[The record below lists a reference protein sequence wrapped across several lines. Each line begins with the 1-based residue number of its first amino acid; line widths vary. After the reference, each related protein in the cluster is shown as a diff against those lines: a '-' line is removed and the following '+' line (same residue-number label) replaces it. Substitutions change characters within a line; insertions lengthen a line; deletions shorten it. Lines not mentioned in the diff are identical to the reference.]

1 MADDKL
7 FAKVGRT
14 CPAGTIL
21 FRDGEAGS
29 EMYVLKR
36 GRVRIFKE
44 VRGEEKTLAMLGPGE
59 FFGEMAILNDK
70 PRTASA
76 EVVEETDLLVID
88 GKTFGAMVVS
98 NTEIAVRLI
107 RKLARRLDNAN
118 ELIDILMHRDPKA
131 RVILG
136 LSREA
141 EYSGEAM
148 DDGGVRVPLDH
159 AGLARQVGLPID
171 EVDKT
176 LARLFRLGILEEDP
190 QGFRIPDTLR
200 LHEFLE
206 FLQMQEKFGD
216 AG

>member
-29 EMYVLKR
+29 EMYVLRR

-44 VRGEEKTLAMLGPGE
+44 VRGEEKTLATLGAGE

-76 EVVEETDLLVID
+76 EVIEESDMLVIN
-88 GKTFGAMVVS
+88 GKAFGAMVVS

-107 RKLARRLDNAN
+107 RKLASRLDNAN
-118 ELIDILMHRDPKA
+118 ELIDILMHKDPKA

-141 EYSGEAM
+141 EYSGEPM
-148 DDGGVRVPLDH
+148 EDGGVRVPLDN
-159 AGLARQVGLPID
+159 AGLARQVGLPVK
-171 EVDKT
+171 EVENV
-176 LARLFRLGILEEDP
+176 LARLFRLGILEDDDG
-190 QGFRIPDTLR
+190 GFRIPDTLR

-206 FLQMQEKFGD
+206 FLQMQEKFGE
-216 AG
+216 A

>member
-14 CPAGTIL
+14 SPAGTIL
-21 FRDGEAGS
+21 FRDGEAGA
-29 EMYVLKR
+29 EMYVLTR

-44 VRGEEKTLAMLGPGE
+44 VRGEEKTLATLGAGE

-76 EVVEETDLLVID
+76 EVVEESDMLVID
-88 GKTFGAMVVS
+88 GKTFGSMIVS

-107 RKLARRLDNAN
+107 RKLASRLDNAN

-141 EYSGEAM
+141 EYSGVPMEG
-148 DDGGVRVPLDH
+148 GGVRVPLDH
-159 AGLARQVGLPID
+159 AGLANQVGLPVE
-171 EVDKT
+171 EVENV
-176 LARLFRLGILEEDP
+176 LARLFRLGILEDDDD
-190 QGFRIPDTLR
+190 GFRIPDTLR

-206 FLQMQEKFGD
+206 FLQMQEKFGEP
-216 AG
+216 

>member
-29 EMYVLKR
+29 EMYVLTS
-36 GRVRIFKE
+36 GRIRIFKE
-44 VRGEEKTLAMLGPGE
+44 VRGEEKTLATLGAGE

-76 EVVEETDLLVID
+76 QVIEEAEMLVID

-107 RKLARRLDNAN
+107 RKLASRLDNAN
-118 ELIDILMHRDPKA
+118 ELIDILMHKDPKA

-141 EYSGEAM
+141 EYSGEPM
-148 DDGGVRVPLDH
+148 EDGGVRVPLNH
-159 AGLARQVGLPID
+159 AGLARQVGLPVK
-171 EVDKT
+171 EVESV
-176 LARLFRLGILEEDP
+176 LARLFRLGILEDDE

-216 AG
+216 A